1 MMKKPVV
8 AITMGDPSGVGP
20 EVIVKALAD
29 PAVTSVCR
37 PLVLGDAS
45 AMERALSVTGVSLA
59 LELTEGLPPQET
71 ARKIFLRPLSSLEPT
86 DMEYGGPS
94 SEAGDA
100 MFRYI
105 AEAVRLCLSGEAEAM
120 VTAPISKVS
129 LNRGGHRYPGHTEL
143 VADLTGCRDYVMM
156 LAGDRLRVTL
166 VTIHEPLSDVPG
178 LITMERVLA
187 TIRSTHRGLHTYF
200 RENPR
205 LAVLALNPHC
215 GERGLFGDE
224 ERRVIAPA
232 VELARKEGIDAH
244 GPLSADMLFHFAA
257 RGDYDGVVC
266 MYHDQGLIPLKL
278 LHFDDGVNVTL
289 GLPIIRTSVD
299 HGTAYDLVGTGKA
312 SELSMIAAVRM
323 AVGMAEKR
331 ARVAKRVSRESKA
344 ADRVECSG
352 CTTRGCKTKSA
363 SQRKKTAAA
372 KEPQAQASKP
382 AGGAKRK
389 KA

>member
-1 MMKKPVV
+1 MTKPII

-20 EVIVKALAD
+20 EVIAKALAD
-29 PAVTSVCR
+29 PEITGICR
-37 PLVLGDAS
+37 PLVIGDPG
-45 AMERALSVTGVSLA
+45 AMERAIAVTGQSLR
-59 LELTEGLPPQET
+59 LRLVEGLPTRDAE
-71 ARKIFLRPLSSLEPT
+71 KVLFLRPLSSLAPT

-105 AEAVRLCLSGEAEAM
+105 NEAVRLCLAGEAAAM
-120 VTAPISKVS
+120 VTAPISKAS

-143 VADLTGCRDYVMM
+143 LADLTGCSEYVMM

-166 VTIHEPLSDVPG
+166 VTIHEALADVPR
-178 LITMERVLA
+178 LITFDRVLA
-187 TIRSTHRGLHTYF
+187 TIRTTHHGLHTYF
-200 RENPR
+200 RKNPR

-224 ERRVIAPA
+224 ERRFIAPA
-232 VELARKEGIDAH
+232 VEAARAEGIDAR

-278 LHFDDGVNVTL
+278 LHFHDAVNVTL

-299 HGTAYDLVGTGKA
+299 HGTAYDLAGTGKA
-312 SELSMIAAVRM
+312 SHISMMASIRT
-323 AVGMAEKR
+323 AVGM
-331 ARVAKRVSRESKA
+331 VSMA
-344 ADRVECSG
+344 G
-352 CTTRGCKTKSA
+352 Q
-363 SQRKKTAAA
+363 SQRRKA
-372 KEPQAQASKP
+372 KGEGRKAKV
-382 AGGAKRK
+382 GA
-389 KA
+389 